1 MCACWH
7 ICVHMSFSHK
17 DGGKW
22 RIAGKIYWETVFINP
37 EHNHCDTGGKKRRET
52 FTFVCGNIL
61 DPSS

>member
-1 MCACWH
+1 
-7 ICVHMSFSHK
+7 MSFSHK